1 MAVTLSDIAEKAGCS
16 INTVSRVMRGDTRI
30 SKATCKKVN
39 DIVESLGYVPNYAAS
54 SMRSKETHILGVLS
68 ADSSNP
74 FFAELILGIEET
86 ARKNG
91 YHILL
96 MNTEESQQNE
106 CEALRTLTGRHV
118 DGLISIPLYNNKETT
133 QLYQNL
139 PMPFI
144 FAGRK
149 VLGLENHSILH
160 KDNESTREIV
170 QYLVDS
176 GHSRI
181 LYITGPESI
190 SNSLD
195 RLTGYMTALKEN
207 NIVPD
212 KSLIIETKGHIDDGY
227 SALNQAL
234 KLQKG
239 FTAVVCFNDLI
250 AMGALKALYE
260 NDLSVPEDIEVFG
273 FDNLDISQYM
283 QPRLSTVDVPK
294 YRLGEEAV
302 NELLRHIKDRDLPY
316 ETKILDTRL
325 VFREST
331 KRTHRFMK
339 KK

>member
-1 MAVTLSDIAEKAGCS
+1 MAITLSDIAEKAGCS
-16 INTVSRVMRGDTRI
+16 INTVSRVIRGDPRI
-30 SKATCKKVN
+30 SETTCKKVK
-39 DIVESLGYVPNYAAS
+39 DIIELLGYIPNYAAS
-54 SMRSKETHILGVLS
+54 SMRSKETNILGVLS
-68 ADSSNP
+68 ADSANP

-96 MNTEESQQNE
+96 MNTEESYKNE
-106 CEALRTLTGRHV
+106 CDALRTLTGRHV
-118 DGLISIPLYNNKETT
+118 DGIISIPLYNNTETT
-133 QLYQNL
+133 KLYQNL

-160 KDNESTREIV
+160 KDNESTKEIV
-170 QYLVDS
+170 QYLIDNN
-176 GHSRI
+176 HTRI
-181 LYITGPESI
+181 LYITGPATI

-195 RLTGYMTALKEN
+195 RLTGYMAALKEN
-207 NIVPD
+207 GVTPD

-234 KLQKG
+234 KFQRG

-260 NDLSVPEDIEVFG
+260 NDLAVPEDIEVFG

-302 NELLRHIKDRDLPY
+302 IELLRHIKDESIPY

-325 VFREST
+325 IFREST

-339 KK
+339 K